1 MRTEVCE
8 DNVEKT
14 ILIKRAR
21 ERSLS
26 DTETQAIT
34 NIDDHLKL
42 IEDQN
47 NKILS
52 NMDESVRLDNL
63 LNIGL
68 GYL

>member
-1 MRTEVCE
+1 MVHAQHRMVLDQRPRDHSMSRT
-8 DNVEKT
+8 D
-14 ILIKRAR
+14 
-21 ERSLS
+21 SL
-26 DTETQAIT
+26 AVT

-68 GYL
+68 GHL